1 MSYQNKITRTVNMD
15 RNDGLSIYDNTMAA
29 QQHHNAFEVFY
40 NFLNKIKPARILE
53 IGTALGGFT
62 RFLKLVSNEC
72 GLNYEILSY
81 DIESRQDYDD
91 IRSLGIDLRLQDIF
105 APNYSTVDP
114 YVVNYIQQPGITLVL
129 CDGGYK
135 IQEFNLLAPYLKKED
150 YIMAHD
156 YAHDSNYFNQNI
168 NGKIWNWHEIEYSQ
182 IENTFNEQ
190 NLTVIDSEIFSSVV
204 WICAQK

>member
-1 MSYQNKITRTVNMD
+1 MD

-135 IQEFNLLAPYLKKED
+135 IQEFNLLAPHLKKED

-156 YAHDSNYFNQNI
+156 YAHDGNYFNQNI